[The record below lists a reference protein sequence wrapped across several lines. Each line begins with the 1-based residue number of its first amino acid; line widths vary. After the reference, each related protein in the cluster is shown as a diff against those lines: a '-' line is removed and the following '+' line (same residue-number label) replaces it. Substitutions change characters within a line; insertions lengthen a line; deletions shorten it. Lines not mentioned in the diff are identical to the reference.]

1 LQQQAA
7 LWGWQ
12 RCGAEER
19 IGADRA
25 AVLLLNRSSLLVGNR
40 IIEEGKRRETRGRNQ
55 GKNLVFSKEGRIE
68 GKA

>member
-7 LWGWQ
+7 LWRRQ

-55 GKNLVFSKEGRIE
+55 EKNLVFSKEGRRE